1 MAEPTFFTLDEIL
14 DIHRDQIERYGGQ
27 AGVRDLGLLQSAA
40 AMPAAGFGG
49 EYLHKDL
56 FEMAAAYLFHI
67 VKNHPFIDGNKRA
80 GTVAADV
87 FLGMNGVDTDIDEDE
102 LAALVLNV
110 VAGAAGKTEIAT
122 FFRERSHELPK
133 AG

>member
-1 MAEPTFFTLDEIL
+1 MLEPTFLTLDEIL
-14 DIHRDQIERYGGQ
+14 DIHRDQIDRYGGQ

-67 VKNHPFIDGNKRA
+67 AKNHPFIDGNKRT
-80 GTVAADV
+80 GTAVADV
-87 FLGMNGVDTDIDEDE
+87 FLEMNDIDTDIDEDE
-102 LAALVLNV
+102 LAALVLDV
-110 VAGAAGKTEIAT
+110 AAGRADKEHVAA
-122 FFRERSHELPK
+122 FFRERSRPHPP